1 VDRHTNPGDPIERED
16 VLGMRRFVIAGL
28 ALAGLAAGSL
38 VLSRAAP
45 VDDEQAAKGTD
56 RALVASLGKGDAKA
70 IGAMLDRHFAW
81 IDSEGR
87 THSRR
92 ETIKDLPTLA
102 AANGADSEVQSHF
115 YGRMLTVRGSHN
127 DLRFLRV
134 FVKRHHGW
142 KAIVLLETPLA
153 RGGEPASV
161 EQSAGAGDCENPC
174 RTVPY
179 VPKTQMDKDILAAW
193 QTTKMLEWR
202 PDTAQWAGFIADE
215 FMTIDNSTIRNKEER
230 RAIAER
236 QQDAGT
242 GAPGDPVTSMR
253 IFDFGTKC
261 ALMISR
267 HTPYRGGKPYTNVR
281 IWVHRDNRWQ
291 LALSQQVAIQSAT
304 QVPALA
310 SKQ

>member
-1 VDRHTNPGDPIERED
+1 
-16 VLGMRRFVIAGL
+16 MRRFVIAAL

-38 VLSRAAP
+38 VLGRAAP
-45 VDDEQAAKGTD
+45 VDSEQAAKEAD
-56 RALVASLGKGDAKA
+56 RAFMANLGKGDQKA
-70 IGAMLDRHFAW
+70 IGGMLDRRFAW

-87 THSRR
+87 TRGRR
-92 ETIKDLPTLA
+92 DTLKDLATLA
-102 AANGADSEVQSHF
+102 AANAGDSDVQSRF
-115 YGRMLTVRGSHN
+115 YGRMFTVRGSHDN
-127 DLRFLRV
+127 SRFLRV

-142 KAIVLLETPLA
+142 KAIVLIETPVA
-153 RGGEPASV
+153 PGGAPASV
-161 EQSAGAGDCENPC
+161 ERFAGTGDCENPC

-193 QTTKMLEWR
+193 QQTKMLEWK
-202 PDTAQWAGFIADE
+202 PDAAQWAGFIADE
-215 FMTIDNSTIRNKEER
+215 FMIINNTTIRNREER
-230 RAIAER
+230 VAIAKR

-253 IFDFGTKC
+253 IFDFGTKS
-261 ALMISR
+261 ALMISQ

-304 QVPALA
+304 PAPAVA
-310 SKQ
+310 STQ